1 MRRRHR
7 LARHDAEPCRRG
19 FRRKPRQPHL
29 RAAPDRPRAQPARSP
44 ATAAARPPRR
54 AERQGA
60 VDHRADGRQSRRA
73 AVADR
78 DRRRCRPLPPPDRA
92 AVPPG
97 DGPLAGPL
105 LSGNPP

>member
-7 LARHDAEPCRRG
+7 LARHDAEPRRRR
-19 FRRKPRQPHL
+19 FRRKPCQPYL
-29 RAAPDRPRAQPARSP
+29 RAASDRPRAQPARSP
-44 ATAAARPPRR
+44 APAAARPPRR

-78 DRRRCRPLPPPDRA
+78 DRGRRRPLAPPNRA
-92 AVPPG
+92 AVPSG

-105 LSGNPP
+105 LS